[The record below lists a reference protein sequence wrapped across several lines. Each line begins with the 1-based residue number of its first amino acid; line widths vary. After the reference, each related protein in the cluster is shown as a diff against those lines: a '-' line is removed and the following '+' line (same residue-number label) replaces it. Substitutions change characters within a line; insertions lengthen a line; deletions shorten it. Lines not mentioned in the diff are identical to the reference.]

1 MTRIV
6 VLVCAIVALVAV
18 PSRASDQ
25 TIHPKS
31 PRVEFNISY
40 TLVVGSVT
48 LKPGLYRFQCVTIDD
63 SDFLIV
69 TNGEGKEVARVPCRP
84 EELSTKNE
92 ISDYRFTRRPD
103 GSVELTGVRFRGE
116 TVIHQV
122 VTS

>member
-6 VLVCAIVALVAV
+6 IFVCAIVALVAV
-18 PSRASDQ
+18 PTRASDQ

-31 PRVEFNISY
+31 PKAEFNTSY

-69 TNGEGKEVARVPCRP
+69 TNDEGKEVARVPCRP

-103 GSVELTGVRFRGE
+103 GSAELTGVRFRGE
-116 TVIHQV
+116 TVIHRV
-122 VTS
+122 VTN